1 MIDDIINA
9 TAGSA
14 LGSTTGG
21 AGFLTSM
28 LPAVPTATAILV
40 SAGANIGMNIFA
52 ANKRTK
58 RLEELQER
66 HRLEDKRFQ
75 IARDKEHEHF
85 QMEIEA
91 NRLSF
96 QEHVELRRLQFQARM
111 EARREEFQ
119 EALQSRQIK
128 ATREIAQFQAQA
140 MRETQIL
147 VSRENAKNLMENQ
160 MVLEALKSF
169 PLNISPLVLLNSR
182 PHSLKSLLRYT
193 IDNEENEKDN
203 NQKLI
208 TTNPFDVVREIIDY
222 EKNPEALN
230 IFIAPV
236 FVDSRVS
243 NQSSLSKKIW
253 ETTYQKIETF
263 FTRNYSRDSKSP
275 VVFYPTAWNEKQTAG
290 VHASETLHYFLKD
303 LPCIVLEPK
312 FDGNKFRMAISFW
325 GLGYASNDHH
335 RMESEFEVII
345 DLELAKAAYDRS
357 KNALAAI
364 DLITK
369 TNIKQKQKE
378 DFIKLEPK
386 YLYNIE
392 LYEGLKLSEYPSMT
406 KEEQKKL
413 FDMLS
418 SLGID
423 KIFSIDSSKDLDS
436 LANYFADQIGVTLA
450 MLADLHH
457 LMTTRAFPKLPNL
470 MSTKGAYPRIYEDK
484 SICGDLYMCYRDI
497 FNQIREEECSYAA
510 DGEEYRR
517 VYQIYDNQLTSIK
530 NQLAVKDVLDTP
542 WKEVVRNIV
551 KENFKYENDD
561 FKKVWA
567 KLLSS
572 TNKKHL
578 EIIIALLPNIDDGKM
593 QKQLERKIEVL
604 KSEL

>member
-1 MIDDIINA
+1 MISE
-9 TAGSA
+9 TAGTVAAAVS
-14 LGSTTGG
+14 GSIGTL
-21 AGFLTSM
+21 ASL
-28 LPAVPTATAILV
+28 PTATAIL
-40 SAGANIGMNIFA
+40 GASYMNIQA
-52 ANKRTK
+52 AKKREQ
-58 RLEELQER
+58 RLAELQER

-75 IARDKEHEHF
+75 IARDKEHERF

-128 ATREIAQFQAQA
+128 ASREIAQFQALA

-193 IDNEENEKDN
+193 IDNEESKKDN

-369 TNIKQKQKE
+369 TNIKQKKKE

-392 LYEGLKLSEYPSMT
+392 LYEGLRLSEYPSMT

-497 FNQIREEECSYAA
+497 FNQIREEECSYTT
-510 DGEEYRR
+510 DDEEYRR

-567 KLLSS
+567 KLLNSI
-572 TNKKHL
+572 NKKHL
-578 EIIIALLPNIDDGKM
+578 EIIIALLPNIDDGKL